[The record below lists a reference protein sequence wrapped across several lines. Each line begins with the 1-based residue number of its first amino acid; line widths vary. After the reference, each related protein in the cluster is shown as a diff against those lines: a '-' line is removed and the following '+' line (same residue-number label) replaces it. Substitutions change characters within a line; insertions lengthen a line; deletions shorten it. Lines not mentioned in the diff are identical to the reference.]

1 MRKVTRFP
9 LKKKKGGVP
18 TDLGVIITSTI
29 DAAYRCDQQQQ
40 AVAPNDQKVFVR
52 MDMPQKYATKLCRF
66 RKVR

>member
-9 LKKKKGGVP
+9 LKKREKGGVP

-29 DAAYRCDQQQQ
+29 DAAYRCDQQQ